1 MHRFI
6 ALLSVTI
13 ACTAVL
19 SAETARNAGEYTFV
33 VAGAPKDAFSTDGR
47 LRVRLARWSTDIERE
62 HIVGAMQEPAKL
74 LSALPYAAG
83 VVGFLQWPGGLEY
96 TVRYARRTTRPD
108 GGTDIVMVVERPLW
122 LWWDPNARWAADQQF
137 TVVQLRIDKDGAG
150 AGRIANGDGVR
161 RDSDSGLVI
170 SDTTKPAVLTNVR
183 RES

>member
-1 MHRFI
+1 
-6 ALLSVTI
+6 
-13 ACTAVL
+13 
-19 SAETARNAGEYTFV
+19 
-33 VAGAPKDAFSTDGR
+33 
-47 LRVRLARWSTDIERE
+47 
-62 HIVGAMQEPAKL
+62 
-74 LSALPYAAG
+74 
-83 VVGFLQWPGGLEY
+83 
-96 TVRYARRTTRPD
+96 
-108 GGTDIVMVVERPLW
+108 MVVERPLW